1 METTE
6 PLGAAAPVAGP
17 GPLGHLAAVLI
28 AVLGG
33 ALGILGAFIEEV
45 RSGGFILLPFIG
57 APVIEEM
64 LKPLGLYLLL
74 ARWPRLLL
82 GQLHTAVLS
91 ALAGLTFGVIEALV
105 YVNVYVSDPPDWFV
119 AYRFSLP
126 LLLHTTASFIVG
138 LGVSPGLLAWASRG
152 EPFPR
157 ASRNFYIA
165 GIALHALFN
174 ITATALAL
182 AGVLDVD

>member
-6 PLGAAAPVAGP
+6 PVAPAPVGGP
-17 GPLGHLAAVLI
+17 GPLGHIAAVLVAI
-28 AVLGG
+28 VGG
-33 ALGILGAFIEEV
+33 ALGILGAFVEEV

-57 APVIEEM
+57 APVIEE
-64 LKPLGLYLLL
+64 LFKPLGVYLLL

-119 AYRFSLP
+119 VYRFSLP

-138 LGVSPGLLAWASRG
+138 LGISPGLMAWAGSG
-152 EPFPR
+152 SPFPR
-157 ASRNFYIA
+157 ASRKFYIA
-165 GIALHALFN
+165 GITLHALFN